1 MPRAALVNAY
11 IAAASRWHRRRM
23 RRVLT
28 VMVCGGNEWR
38 FG

>member
-1 MPRAALVNAY
+1 MTRAALVNAY
-11 IAAASRWHRRRM
+11 IAAASRWMLRRRP
-23 RRVLT
+23 RVLT